1 LKEQRQNAIVKII
14 TENDI
19 DTQESLLKY
28 LNDSGFDTTQ
38 ATVSR
43 DIRELNI
50 TKVSYEGNRH
60 KYVIDNSRLE
70 QAAVKYRHML
80 ENYIISIDHAGN
92 LIVIRT
98 TAGMAMAVGTAID
111 SLHDDDIMGCIAG
124 DDTLFIAIRNPH
136 RADEIIGSIKKC
148 Y

>member
-1 LKEQRQNAIVKII
+1 MKEKRQSAIIRII
-14 TENDI
+14 SENNI
-19 DTQESLLKY
+19 DTQEMLLKY

-50 TKVSYEGNRH
+50 TKLSYEGNKH
-60 KYVIDNSRLE
+60 KYVVGSVNAKQSDLSYKHVI
-70 QAAVKYRHML
+70 
-80 ENYIISIDHAGN
+80 ENYILSIDHAEN

-98 TAGMAMAVGTAID
+98 VAGYAMAVATAID
-111 SLHDDDIMGCIAG
+111 SLKEEDIMGCIAG
-124 DDTLFIAIRNPH
+124 DDTLFIAIKEPD

>member
-1 LKEQRQNAIVKII
+1 MKEQRQSAIVKII
-14 TENDI
+14 SENNI
-19 DTQESLLKY
+19 DTQESLLKH
-28 LNDSGFDTTQ
+28 LTENGFDTTQ

-43 DIRELNI
+43 DIKELNI
-50 TKVSYEGNRH
+50 TKVSYEGNKH
-60 KYVIDNSRLE
+60 KYVIDNKELE
-70 QAAVKYRHML
+70 RSGMTYRHML
-80 ENYIISIDHAGN
+80 ENYIVSIDYAGN

-98 TAGMAMAVGTAID
+98 IAGMAMAVGTAID

-124 DDTLFIAIRNPH
+124 DDTLFIAIRNPD

>member
-1 LKEQRQNAIVKII
+1 MKEKRQSAIIRII
-14 TENDI
+14 SEHNI
-19 DTQESLLKY
+19 DTQEMLLKY

-50 TKVSYEGNRH
+50 TKRSYDGNKH
-60 KYVIDNSRLE
+60 KYVVGPGNGNNFDVSHKHII
-70 QAAVKYRHML
+70 
-80 ENYIISIDHAGN
+80 ENYILSIDHAGN
-92 LIVIRT
+92 LIVIK
-98 TAGMAMAVGTAID
+98 TAAGYAMAVATVID
-111 SLHDDDIMGCIAG
+111 SLKEQDIMGCIAG
-124 DDTLFIAIRNPH
+124 DDTLFIAIKEPD

>member
-1 LKEQRQNAIVKII
+1 MKDKRQSAIIKII
-14 TENDI
+14 SENNI
-19 DTQESLLKY
+19 DTQEMLLKH

-50 TKVSYEGNRH
+50 TKLSYDGNKH
-60 KYVIDNSRLE
+60 KYVVGSGNTNRFDVSGKHII
-70 QAAVKYRHML
+70 
-80 ENYIISIDHAGN
+80 ENYILSIDHAGN
-92 LIVIRT
+92 LIVIKT
-98 TAGMAMAVGTAID
+98 TAGYAMAVATVID
-111 SLHDDDIMGCIAG
+111 SLKEEDIMGCIAG
-124 DDTLFIAIRNPH
+124 DDTLFIAIKKPE

>member
-1 LKEQRQNAIVKII
+1 MKEQRQSAIVKII
-14 TENDI
+14 SENNV
-19 DTQESLLKY
+19 DTQESLLKH
-28 LNDSGFDTTQ
+28 LTESGFDTTQ

-43 DIRELNI
+43 DIKELNI
-50 TKVSYEGNRH
+50 TKVSYEGNKH
-60 KYVIDNSRLE
+60 KYVIDNRNLE
-70 QAAVKYRHML
+70 HSGMTYRHML
-80 ENYIISIDHAGN
+80 ENYIVSIDYAGN

-98 TAGMAMAVGTAID
+98 IAGMAMAVGTAID

-124 DDTLFIAIRNPH
+124 DDTLFIAIRNPD